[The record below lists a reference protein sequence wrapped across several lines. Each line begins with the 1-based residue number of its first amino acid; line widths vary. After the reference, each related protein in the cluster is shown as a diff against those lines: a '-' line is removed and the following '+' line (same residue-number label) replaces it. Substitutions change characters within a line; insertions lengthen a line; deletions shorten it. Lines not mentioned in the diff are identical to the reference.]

1 MKSQTQTIMMIF
13 KMILIIRQLS
23 ETVALRILVMGKT
36 REILRLQTG
45 TSTLDELT

>member
-1 MKSQTQTIMMIF
+1 MVTF
-13 KMILIIRQLS
+13 DMILIIIREVS
-23 ETVALRILVMGKT
+23 EAVALRILVMGKT